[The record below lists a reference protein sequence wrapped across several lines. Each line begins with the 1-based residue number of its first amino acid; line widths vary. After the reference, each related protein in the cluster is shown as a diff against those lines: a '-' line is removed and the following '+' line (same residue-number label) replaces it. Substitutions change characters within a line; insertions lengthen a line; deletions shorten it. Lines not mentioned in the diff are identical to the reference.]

1 MNGGCAQRFCYAVVP
16 VPILSFLSILVD
28 GRNDVIRTT
37 GEFLSCRKGIGER
50 MRRGASDQWDE
61 GAVSVDKR
69 PKGWTNE
76 ENGDV
81 DQVK

>member
-1 MNGGCAQRFCYAVVP
+1 MVL
-16 VPILSFLSILVD
+16 VPILSSLSILVD
-28 GRNDVIRTT
+28 SRNDVIRTT
-37 GEFLSCRKGIGER
+37 GEFLSCRKEIGER
-50 MRRGASDQWDE
+50 MRGASDQCE
-61 GAVSVDKR
+61 GAVSVDDW